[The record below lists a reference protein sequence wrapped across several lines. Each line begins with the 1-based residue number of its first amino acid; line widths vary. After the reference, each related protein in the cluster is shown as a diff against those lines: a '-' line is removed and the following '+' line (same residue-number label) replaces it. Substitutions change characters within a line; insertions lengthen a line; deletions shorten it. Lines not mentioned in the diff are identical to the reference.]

1 MDTQTATNELT
12 ASLPPVAPSRPSK
25 RTVHGVTLADDY
37 AWLKDANWQEVL
49 RNPALLDPDIR
60 AHLESENRYTEAF
73 LEPTRVLQK
82 TLVAEMR
89 GRIKEDDASVPQ
101 PDGPFAYLWKFREGG
116 QHESIGRMPRDGGE
130 LQVLLDG
137 DAIAKGLP
145 YFDFGGTRHSPDHRL
160 EAWSADVRG
169 SEFFTI
175 RVRDWQTGADRPA
188 AASCGAS
195 IRPSSITSGSTTTT
209 GPCTSIVI
217 GWAHR
222 KATTSWST
230 RRRTKAGS
238 RASRKAPRAASASSP
253 PATRRHPSAG

>member
-1 MDTQTATNELT
+1 M
-12 ASLPPVAPSRPSK
+12 V
-25 RTVHGVTLADDY
+25 DDY

-60 AHLESENRYTEAF
+60 AYLEAENRYTEAF
-73 LEPTRVLQK
+73 LGPLQALQK

-89 GRIKEDDASVPQ
+89 GRIKEDDSSVPQ

-130 LQVLLDG
+130 VQVLLDG
-137 DAIAKGLP
+137 DAMAKGLP

-175 RVRDWQTGADRPA
+175 RVRDWQTGADLPDV
-188 AASCGAS
+188 
-195 IRPSSITSGSTTTT
+195 IEQTSGSVVW
-209 GPCTSIVI
+209 GRRFDLLLLRPARRQSSAA
-217 GWAHR
+217 AHLSPS
-222 KATTSWST
+222 AGHAAE
-230 RRRTKAGS
+230 RRRAGLR
-238 RASRKAPRAASASSP
+238 RAGQRLVRASSRKARRAASASSP
-253 PATRRHPSAG
+253 PATRRPPSAG

>member
-1 MDTQTATNELT
+1 M
-12 ASLPPVAPSRPSK
+12 V
-25 RTVHGVTLADDY
+25 DDY

-60 AHLESENRYTEAF
+60 AYLEAENRYTETF
-73 LEPTRVLQK
+73 LGPLQGLQK

-89 GRIKEDDASVPQ
+89 GRIKEDDSSVPQ

-130 LQVLLDG
+130 VQVLLDG
-137 DAIAKGLP
+137 DAMAKGLP

-175 RVRDWQTGADRPA
+175 RVRDWQTGADLPDVIEQTSGSVVWGRRFDA
-188 AASCGAS
+188 
-195 IRPSSITSGSTTTT
+195 SSITSGSTTII
-209 GPCTSIVI
+209 GHCTSIAI
-217 GWAHR
+217 GWAR
-222 KATTSWST
+222 RRAPTRWSTPSRTTAGSWS
-230 RRRTKAGS
+230 
-238 RASRKAPRAASASSP
+238 SRKARRAASASSP
-253 PATRRHPSAG
+253 PATRRPPNAG